1 VSANLPRP
9 AFTRS
14 PRQRNARLVLR
25 RNRCDAMRA
34 SIVLLAASGMTN
46 LAIAKRLGTTRV
58 TVSTW
63 RMRFATK
70 RMDGL
75 SDEPRPGAPRKI
87 GDDKITEVVT
97 ATLETMPATATHWS
111 TRSMAQAT
119 GLSVSSVHRIWQ
131 AFSLQPHRS
140 ETFKLSTD
148 PLFVDKVRDIV
159 GLYLDP
165 PDRALVLCI
174 DEKSQIQALDRTQPL
189 LPMRRGQV
197 ERRTHDYKRHGTT
210 SLFAALDVKA
220 GTVIGKCMSRHRAQE
235 FRRFLDTVS

>member
-1 VSANLPRP
+1 
-9 AFTRS
+9 
-14 PRQRNARLVLR
+14 
-25 RNRCDAMRA
+25 MRA

-111 TRSMAQAT
+111 TRSMAQAS

-131 AFSLQPHRS
+131 AFALSRCCPCAVGKSSGVPTTTNDMGQPRCS
-140 ETFKLSTD
+140 PRWT
-148 PLFVDKVRDIV
+148 
-159 GLYLDP
+159 
-165 PDRALVLCI
+165 
-174 DEKSQIQALDRTQPL
+174 
-189 LPMRRGQV
+189 
-197 ERRTHDYKRHGTT
+197 
-210 SLFAALDVKA
+210 
-220 GTVIGKCMSRHRAQE
+220 
-235 FRRFLDTVS
+235 

>member
-1 VSANLPRP
+1 
-9 AFTRS
+9 
-14 PRQRNARLVLR
+14 
-25 RNRCDAMRA
+25 MRA

-111 TRSMAQAT
+111 TRSMAQAS
-119 GLSVSSVHRIWQ
+119 GLSVSSVHRIYW
-131 AFSLQPHRS
+131 L
-140 ETFKLSTD
+140 TYD
-148 PLFVDKVRDIV
+148 
-159 GLYLDP
+159 
-165 PDRALVLCI
+165 
-174 DEKSQIQALDRTQPL
+174 QI
-189 LPMRRGQV
+189 
-197 ERRTHDYKRHGTT
+197 
-210 SLFAALDVKA
+210 AALRGTAKIGAIRWVQRHKLRRQPGNDGLVRILVTPDILAQSGSRRSAPDSAQNSPQNSAQNGAAAFETALTAIREAHAGELTALREQLQEQRSRADKA
-220 GTVIGKCMSRHRAQE
+220 EAEVQTARAEAEKLRQA
-235 FRRFLDTVS
+235 RR